1 MKAQVKKVT
10 ASSSSSTFTPVMF
23 VEKCSK
29 WLVKNF
35 SASDVF
41 VSFDADAT

>member
-10 ASSSSSTFTPVMF
+10 ASSTFTPVMF

-35 SASDVF
+35 SASNVF
-41 VSFDADAT
+41 VYFDADAT